1 MKYDEHKNMSDE
13 KIKKII
19 KERQSE
25 LNAME
30 KPKDTNKFIE
40 RLLLV
45 LTIIVFIY
53 INALLILSIL

>member
-13 KIKKII
+13 KIEKII

-40 RLLLV
+40 MLLLV